1 MKLSILIPTY
11 NRAPFLLKNLEMLAG
26 YIRKGTFQKE
36 IEIVVSNN
44 KSTDSTDEKVIQFQN
59 QNTDIQL
66 QYFIQDEN
74 IGLEKNALF
83 VLRQAKG
90 EYVMYLGDDDYIE
103 FNYLK
108 KCYSYI
114 DDTSIHCIIPANKSI
129 DEKGN
134 ELSGGRD
141 LISPTKKY
149 ESGFKNCLTNAYR
162 GHQLSGLVLK
172 RNELHSSYLNSNVK
186 NIYPF
191 IYFVGLSCLKGDT
204 VHLTRYPVKI
214 TAAPQSNKDWSYGK
228 DGLMNEIFDNYIK
241 LPLSNYKKTQLQLH
255 HYRRQSWRL
264 FKYLNQS
271 YKAFHSAFMNIL
283 LSNNSTIGFKTIFPF
298 IVLIQ
303 SIKKIIRRL
312 FK

>member
-11 NRAPFLLKNLEMLAG
+11 NRAPFLIKNLEMLAG
-26 YIRKGTFQKE
+26 YIREGDFQKE

-44 KSTDSTDEKVIQFQN
+44 QSTDDTDEKVKQFKNQNIDIQFQYFM
-59 QNTDIQL
+59 QN
-66 QYFIQDEN
+66 EN

-83 VLRQAKG
+83 VLKEAKG

-108 KCYSYI
+108 ECYSYI
-114 DDTSIHCIIPANKSI
+114 VDTSIHCIIPANKSI

-134 ELSGGRD
+134 ELPGGRD
-141 LISPTKKY
+141 LNLPTMKY
-149 ESGFKNCLTNAYR
+149 KSGFKNCLTNAYR

-172 RNELHSSYLNSNVK
+172 RDELYSSYLNSNVN

-191 IYFVGLSCLKGDT
+191 IFFVGLSCLKGDT

-214 TAAPQSNKDWSYGK
+214 TAVPQTKKDWGYGE

-241 LPLSNYKKTQLQLH
+241 LPLSNFEKTKLQLH
-255 HYRRQSWRL
+255 HYRQQSGRLWRYRSTSNKMV
-264 FKYLNQS
+264 F
-271 YKAFHSAFMNIL
+271 KAFINIW
-283 LSNNSTIGFKTIFPF
+283 LSKNSTFRFKLVFPV
-298 IVLIQ
+298 IVMFQILKAILR
-303 SIKKIIRRL
+303 KIT
-312 FK
+312 

>member
-90 EYVMYLGDDDYIE
+90 EYVMYLGDDDFIDYDYLVE
-103 FNYLK
+103 CLNYVNEYNL
-108 KCYSYI
+108 
-114 DDTSIHCIIPANKSI
+114 HCIIPSNRPI
-129 DEKGN
+129 NVNGIEMP
-134 ELSGGRD
+134 GGRD
-141 LISPTKKY
+141 INLPAKIFNA
-149 ESGFKNCLTNAYR
+149 GFYNCFVNSYR
-162 GHQLSGLVLK
+162 GHQLSGLVFK
-172 RNELHSSYLNSNVK
+172 RKDLYQTYINRNVN

-191 IYFVGLSCLKGDT
+191 IFFVSYSSLYGKTL
-204 VHLTRYPVKI
+204 HLTKYPVKI
-214 TAAPQSNKDWSYGK
+214 TAASQDNKDWNYGD
-228 DGLMNEIFDNYIK
+228 DGLLNEIFDNYKK
-241 LPLSNYKKTQLQLH
+241 LPITNWNKTKLQTRHFQLQRGRFWN
-255 HYRRQSWRL
+255 YRNQGYLKLVRAF
-264 FKYLNQS
+264 FKIWFS
-271 YKAFHSAFMNIL
+271 K
-283 LSNNSTIGFKTIFPF
+283 NSTIVFKLIFPF
-298 IVLIQ
+298 IVFSQI
-303 SIKKIIRRL
+303 IKSKL
-312 FK
+312 SNLTK